1 MTNFDKILAKA
12 REKKDREQEK
22 EQPQQQRSGIEATIP
37 LDDIKDRVAGD
48 TRPLDQK
55 HVEELAESIAAI
67 GLVQAVTVDAKGR
80 LLAGGHRRAA
90 IHLLREQNRDAYKRQ
105 FPNDRVPVR
114 VMDFD
119 SQVEPDRSL
128 EVELSENEKRRDYS
142 RTEVVAIAEKLRAAG
157 YQDTPGRPKKG
168 EKRLKPAL
176 SVIFGKSLRTVERY
190 LSEPETPTS
199 GEVFPSKLLKQALP
213 KLKQWQQ
220 SKPKTPAEKELAA
233 SLSGLIE
240 LIEAVLQEQ
249 SES

>member
-12 REKKDREQEK
+12 REKKDRDQK
-22 EQPQQQRSGIEATIP
+22 ALPQKQHSGVEATIP
-37 LDDIKDRVAGD
+37 LDDIKDRAAGD
-48 TRPLDQK
+48 TRPLDQQ
-55 HVEELAESIAAI
+55 HVEDLAESIATI
-67 GLVQAVTVDAKGR
+67 GLVQAITVDAKGR

-90 IHLLREQNRDAYKRQ
+90 IHLLRDKNKDAYKRQ
-105 FPNDRVPVR
+105 FPNDGVPVR

-119 SQVEPDRSL
+119 SEAEPDRSL

-157 YQDTPGRPKKG
+157 YQDTPGRPKRG

-190 LSEPETPTS
+190 LSEAETPTS
-199 GEVFPSKLLKQALP
+199 GEVSPAKLLKQALP

-220 SKPKTPAEKELAA
+220 SKPKTAAEKELAGK
-233 SLSGLIE
+233 LPELIE
-240 LIEAVLQEQ
+240 LIEVALKDQA
-249 SES
+249 ES